1 MQNSIN
7 SNLEFKLSKNYF
19 STCTNHPID
28 YRHLFNEILYI
39 DTCETILLSMCDS
52 VHKLLDR
59 QFGGC

>member
-28 YRHLFNEILYI
+28 YWHLFNEILYI
-39 DTCETILLSMCDS
+39 NTCETILLL
-52 VHKLLDR
+52 K
-59 QFGGC
+59 